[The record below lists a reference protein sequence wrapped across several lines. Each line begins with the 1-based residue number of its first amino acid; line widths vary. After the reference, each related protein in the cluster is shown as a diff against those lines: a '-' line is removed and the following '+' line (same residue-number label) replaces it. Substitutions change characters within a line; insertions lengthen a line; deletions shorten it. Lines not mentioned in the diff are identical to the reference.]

1 VTGRFAP
8 RAGAALLRYNRRM
21 KTFHFRQLIRGLGL
35 IAPLAAASCGTAD
48 AGTTGG
54 STSLSGGGTSASGD
68 PATSGM
74 PTGSSSGGM
83 NGQPTP
89 AQVYGA
95 SIKRVVIEVDYAAGS
110 APYTGDIVLFGDT
123 WGLFQSNAERLFLG
137 SDKTLE
143 IPSDLSQMEEL
154 SGISGTEWKGQAIL
168 DVATQHRDQLSAG
181 DTATYYFVWLPGYY
195 HDGEKLRTDVLGVSL
210 GWTGVVAMFKDV
222 IASTGVAPGDNIERY
237 VEQATL
243 VHEFGHAIGLVNNGL
258 GLTADHQDEAHGA
271 HCSNQDCIMFYAIE
285 GTAGAI
291 EFVSKAVKGQ
301 DSLLFGGECLAD
313 IDAAIQKGL
322 GK

>member
-1 VTGRFAP
+1 MK
-8 RAGAALLRYNRRM
+8 ALHLRE
-21 KTFHFRQLIRGLGL
+21 LIRVFCLM
-35 IAPLAAASCGTAD
+35 APLAAASCGTVD
-48 AGTTGG
+48 SGTTGG
-54 STSLSGGGTSASGD
+54 STSPSGGGTSTSGD
-68 PATSGM
+68 PTTSGT
-74 PTGSSSGGM
+74 PTGMGSASGGG
-83 NGQPTP
+83 NTQPTP
-89 AQVYGA
+89 EQVYGA
-95 SIKRVVIEVDYAAGS
+95 SIKRVVIEVDYAAGF
-110 APYTGDIVLFGDT
+110 APYTGNIVLFGDT

-137 SDKTLE
+137 ADKTLE
-143 IPSDLSQMEEL
+143 IPSELAQMEEL
-154 SGISGTEWKGQAIL
+154 SGITGAEWQGQAIL
-168 DVATQHRDQLSAG
+168 DVATQHRDQLSMG

-222 IASTGVAPGDNIERY
+222 IAGTGVAPGDNIERY

-285 GTAGAI
+285 GTAGAV
-291 EFVSKAVKGQ
+291 EFVGKAVKGES
-301 DSLLFGGECLAD
+301 SLLFGGECLAD